1 MKDKPKNVA
10 QSVRDRLKAA
20 APRLKLDYNL
30 ILIRYVLER
39 LLFRLSAS
47 PHNDRFALKGA
58 MLFAAWTEDVIRPTR
73 DLDLLGFGA
82 SEIEAIRGA
91 FADILQTQVPD
102 DGVVFDVKTLV
113 AEPIRADQLYD
124 GVRVSTLAFIG
135 SARVPVQID
144 IGFGDAVTPGLDE
157 RDYPTLLGMPAPRLK
172 TYPRETVVAEK
183 FEAIV
188 SIGVRTSRMKDFYDL
203 FCLARMFEFDG
214 ETLSAAIRATFD
226 RRGTA
231 VPTEPPPALSAEF
244 AEEADVNERWTAF
257 VSRTPLL
264 VAPPPLAELIDEL
277 QTFVLPPARLATG
290 VGERLE
296 IWSADTGWTM
306 KTPTKS

>member
-30 ILIRYVLER
+30 ILVRYVLER

-47 PHNDRFALKGA
+47 RHKDRFALKGA
-58 MLFAAWTEDVIRPTR
+58 MLFVAWTEDVIRPTR
-73 DLDLLGFGA
+73 DLDLLGFGD
-82 SEIEAIRGA
+82 SEIEEIRGA
-91 FADILQTQVPD
+91 FADILGTQVPD
-102 DGVVFDVKTLV
+102 DGVVFDLNALE

-124 GVRVSTLAFIG
+124 GVRVSALAFVG
-135 SARVPVQID
+135 SARVSVQID

-157 RDYPTLLGMPAPRLK
+157 RDYPTLLDMPAPRLK

-188 SIGVRTSRMKDFYDL
+188 SIGTRTSRMKDFYDL

-214 ETLSAAIRATFD
+214 KTLSAAIRATFD
-226 RRGTA
+226 RRGTE
-231 VPTEPPPALSAEF
+231 VPTELPPALSAEF
-244 AEEADVNERWTAF
+244 AEDADVNERWAAF
-257 VSRTPLL
+257 VRRTPLF
-264 VAPPPLAELIDEL
+264 VAPPPLVKLVDEL
-277 QTFVLPPARLATG
+277 QKFLLPPVHAAAG
-290 VGERLE
+290 AKSESKN
-296 IWSADTGWTM
+296 WSPESGWI
-306 KTPTKS
+306 